1 MSKRPNRKKGIYV
14 RLLDNISSNYG
25 EKQDASY
32 ISCKKC
38 VWYIVLWTYPKNQTM
53 NKMKHWKLTWFNIF
67 LFIHSLWSVILEWC
81 GELQEN
87 WIARIILIHN
97 IKYLQKLTIS
107 LFFFLIYLDFC
118 FRKGTFSVDAILRDQ
133 HEKCFCRVWEIRW
146 YFFYCWEMDVQRQW
160 WSTIRVCG
168 TKNTP

>member
-87 WIARIILIHN
+87 WTARIILIHN

-107 LFFFLIYLDFC
+107 LFFFFYLLGC
-118 FRKGTFSVDAILRDQ
+118 FVSEKGHSLSMRF
-133 HEKCFCRVWEIRW
+133 
-146 YFFYCWEMDVQRQW
+146 
-160 WSTIRVCG
+160 CG
-168 TKNTP
+168 TNMKNVFAAFGKYGGIFSIAGKWMFNASGGVR